1 MNNIMNPLSLFY
13 DHYAE
18 ATKNYSQKKS
28 IEKFKSE
35 IIKAWNNADREVRIK
50 YNELA
55 SLLFNAMQIN
65 NLGMNFAMKVY
76 FKPEI
81 EIFFDKRI
89 NTSKTLLNLPKKQK
103 VYLILCEVISDTKSV
118 FIKLLIQ

>member
-1 MNNIMNPLSLFY
+1 MNNMNPLSLFY
-13 DHYAE
+13 DHYAK

-50 YNELA
+50 YSELA
-55 SLLFNAMQIN
+55 SLFFNATQII

-89 NTSKTLLNLPKKQK
+89 NTSKTLLKILPKKQK
-103 VYLILCEVISDTKSV
+103 VYLILCEVISDKKSV